1 MRCSKMSGPRR
12 LRMRCRCAGR
22 LGFVTDR
29 LGWQR
34 AAVGVAVLGVVAASL
49 ITGELWRVAVDDG
62 GSSSGNPIG
71 RYGPHWLYPAV
82 VAIVVG
88 VLVTTLLRTVRRTGI
103 IVVLTAAAAGGAGN
117 LAQWVV
123 LGGVSNPIGP
133 LPGVHGAGHASIG
146 DACLWLGI
154 LALVLQAIPRPSR
167 KVPDIA
173 ND

>member
-1 MRCSKMSGPRR
+1 
-12 LRMRCRCAGR
+12 MRCRCAGR
-22 LGFVTDR
+22 LGVVTDR

-88 VLVTTLLRTVRRTGI
+88 VLVTTLLLRPVRRTGTM
-103 IVVLTAAAAGGAGN
+103 VALTAAAAGGAGN

-133 LPGVHGAGHASIG
+133 LPGIHGAGHASIG

-154 LALVLQAIPRPSR
+154 LALVLQAIPGPSR
-167 KVPDIA
+167 KVQDIA